1 MNESTYITNKT
12 KPPVYIKVHRVKF
25 SLVTLHTC
33 GTCTEYMYVLKV
45 IWLITVSH
53 FFRLRCVPILLTLT
67 NSDNRYLTKHT
78 YRMFAQGMHLKAYS
92 QVVGIGAHR
101 IFSRGGQIRG
111 SGDESPPAGSRGGA
125 LVGVWG
131 EAPRSR
137 RKIVKIMHT

>member
-1 MNESTYITNKT
+1 MERAQN
-12 KPPVYIKVHRVKF
+12 
-25 SLVTLHTC
+25 
-33 GTCTEYMYVLKV
+33 TCTFSRSSDLLRF
-45 IWLITVSH
+45 LI
-53 FFRLRCVPILLTLT
+53 FFRLRCVHILLTLT

-125 LVGVWG
+125 LVGV
-131 EAPRSR
+131 
-137 RKIVKIMHT
+137 